1 MADLSQDEIDALI
14 SGAMDDEGGGGGDEG
29 GVADSADS
37 SSEPAAAGAPS
48 PGLAPIGVSPG
59 KKIKD
64 YDFRKPSPIPEE
76 QKKTIALLHEN
87 YAQKLKVDLSAL
99 LRSEVEATL
108 ENVEQVTFAEYI
120 ASLNTPTCITS
131 FDMHPLS
138 GIGLIETNAVIAYAI
153 INRMLGGNG
162 AVPGAVRPFTDVEVA
177 IVRKLVDTLLL
188 DLEEAWKPIVNVSF
202 TPKEIETNPAMVR
215 IIPMKEV
222 SLIITL
228 NVKIADAS
236 GLLTVCI
243 PYANLEPIAFKLGS
257 PQWNKITGKQSEDV
271 VSALED
277 SFKNMKVEARA
288 ILGTI
293 EFGMSEVLALEV
305 GDIIDLD
312 QRTRDPI
319 VLQIAGE
326 DKFTV
331 NPGLVGKH
339 KAVSIHNEIKKE

>member
-1 MADLSQDEIDALI
+1 VADLSQDEIDALI
-14 SGAMDDEGGGGGDEG
+14 SGAMDDEMGGGDDEG
-29 GVADSADS
+29 GKATDPSPQPD
-37 SSEPAAAGAPS
+37 AAGASS
-48 PGLAPIGVSPG
+48 PGLTPIGVPPV

-87 YAQKLKVDLSAL
+87 YAHKLKVDLSAL

-162 AVPGAVRPFTDVEVA
+162 AVPGAVRPFTDVEIA
-177 IVRKLVDTLLL
+177 IIRKFVDTLLL

-202 TPKEIETNPAMVR
+202 TPKDIETNPAMIR

-228 NVKIADAS
+228 NIKIADAS
-236 GLLTVCI
+236 GLITICI
-243 PYANLEPIAFKLGS
+243 PYSNLEPIAFKLGS
-257 PQWNKITGKQSEDV
+257 PQWNKITGKQSEGV
-271 VSALED
+271 VTALED
-277 SFKNMKVEARA
+277 NFKNIKLEARA
-288 ILGTI
+288 ILGTV
-293 EFGMSEVLALEV
+293 EFGMAEVLALEV

-319 VLQIAGE
+319 ILQIAGE
-326 DKFTV
+326 DKFKV